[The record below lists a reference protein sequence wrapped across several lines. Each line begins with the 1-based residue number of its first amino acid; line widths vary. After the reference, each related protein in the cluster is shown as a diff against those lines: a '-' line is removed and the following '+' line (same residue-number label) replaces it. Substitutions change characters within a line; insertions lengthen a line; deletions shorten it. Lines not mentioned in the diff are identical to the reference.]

1 MDCNMSFT
9 KYVLPLPVQPATI
22 IANGCPYFTPDS
34 GGDVICDVC
43 TTAGFPC
50 NAAAAGSVPFIAAAG
65 GGGARGGVPL
75 IATNG
80 GVGGG
85 GVPCM
90 SAAGGGGV
98 PLIATSGGMG
108 SGVPFIG
115 AGGGVPLIAAA
126 SGCGVPLIAA
136 AAGVPCVSS
145 MF

>member
-9 KYVLPLPVQPATI
+9 KYVLPLPVQPAMI
-22 IANGCPYFTPDS
+22 IANGCTYFTPDS

-50 NAAAAGSVPFIAAAG
+50 G
-65 GGGARGGVPL
+65 GGGGGSGGGGVPL

-80 GVGGG
+80 GGG
-85 GVPCM
+85 
-90 SAAGGGGV
+90 S
-98 PLIATSGGMG
+98 
-108 SGVPFIG
+108 VPFI

>member
-1 MDCNMSFT
+1 MILMDCNMSFT
-9 KYVLPLPVQPATI
+9 KYVLPLPVQPVTI
-22 IANGCPYFTPDS
+22 IANGCTYFTPDS
-34 GGDVICDVC
+34 GADVICDVC

-50 NAAAAGSVPFIAAAG
+50 G
-65 GGGARGGVPL
+65 GGGGGGGGVVPL

-85 GVPCM
+85 VPFIAA
-90 SAAGGGGV
+90 AAGGGGV

-108 SGVPFIG
+108 
-115 AGGGVPLIAAA
+115 GGDLLIPLIAAA

-136 AAGVPCVSS
+136 VAGVPCVSS